1 MIPWDKD
8 VDLDVFTTDMAVVER
23 VIARMPPGMGGTGEW
38 GYNID
43 GDGSCPAIA
52 SLQAGRNASLAE
64 QSNGQE

>member
-38 GYNID
+38 DFNVD
-43 GDGSCPAIA
+43 G
-52 SLQAGRNASLAE
+52 
-64 QSNGQE
+64 